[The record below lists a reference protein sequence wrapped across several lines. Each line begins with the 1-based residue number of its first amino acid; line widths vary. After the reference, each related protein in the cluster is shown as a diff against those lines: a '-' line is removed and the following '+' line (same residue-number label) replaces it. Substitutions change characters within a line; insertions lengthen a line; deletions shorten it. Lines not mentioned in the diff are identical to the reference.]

1 MGLQGTS
8 TVLMGSVLEHFFAR
22 HAAINSFTE
31 TRLRTPSR
39 GMVMQWA
46 PRMGQA
52 PIV

>member
-1 MGLQGTS
+1 
-8 TVLMGSVLEHFFAR
+8 VLEHFFAR